1 VGSGGRRRG
10 RGEER
15 YKTSEVGIYGRKGVC
30 DMENERKME
39 SEGSLAF
46 LEILYD
52 REFLGSFPSGSKF

>member
-1 VGSGGRRRG
+1 
-10 RGEER
+10 
-15 YKTSEVGIYGRKGVC
+15 
-30 DMENERKME
+30 MENERKME